1 MKENLPEEK
10 LLKLIRGKKGEKGAV
25 PSRPVI
31 KTPQPF
37 KIEPK
42 YFFNFINSLLA
53 VTVTGLVIFLTYRG
67 IFLSR
72 ETKERLTAPLSG
84 KEAEGTGGQGQDGEK
99 PPLQYYK
106 EQFAKRDLFERP
118 LDQVAANAGLDLTK
132 RYKLVGIFLGAT
144 PEAIIEDLA
153 TRATV
158 FVHEGDIL
166 DTVQVQKIS
175 EGRVIFLQDGLEV
188 ELKQ

>member
-31 KTPQPF
+31 KTPEPP

-53 VTVTGLVIFLTYRG
+53 VTVAGLVIFLTYRG